1 MFHKHTDILPIIMP
15 AYYQRLRQSTIHQT
29 LISTHRARTREIE
42 TDNYRFMPRTRT
54 STRRQTKQSIL
65 NERLFPFNHH
75 DITQRRLS
83 TLQTNRQKYYY
94 YMQVKKAATPNE
106 VIDTLI
112 IARKPKLPK
121 NNRNFGALKIVR
133 RKKITITRNYIPKF
147 VGFEDNTE
155 QVDFLIYSHPVAS
168 SQNIS
173 HMFTIQNEI

>member
-1 MFHKHTDILPIIMP
+1 MP
-15 AYYQRLRQSTIHQT
+15 AYYQRLRQSTVHQT
-29 LISTHRARTREIE
+29 LMSIHIARTRQIE
-42 TDNYRFMPRTRT
+42 ADNYSFMPRTRP
-54 STRRQTKQSIL
+54 STRRQTKKSIL
-65 NERLFPFNHH
+65 NERLFPFKHS

-94 YMQVKKAATPNE
+94 YIKVKKATAPNE
-106 VIDTLI
+106 VFDTLI

-133 RKKITITRNYIPKF
+133 KKKITITRNYIPEF

-155 QVDFLIYSHPVAS
+155 DVDFLIHSHTT

-173 HMFTIQNEI
+173 YMFRDQSDN